1 MEYSPPRA
9 YPAERAR
16 DAMGLLTERLGHLFD
31 ASGSLTDEGRLVAVV
46 VYVLVVLV
54 VLRRGKKFLIHA
66 FPSNVREYVP
76 YRHDARGT
84 DTVCVDC
91 THPRLPTLTHH
102 KESSTP
108 AYLKGDTSTDVV
120 MNALTDPAGWQPMRV
135 ASKVTCNHFDVDG
148 VLSVWACINPI
159 AARKH
164 ETLVR
169 AIARLGDMREMAFQ
183 KDGSIAVGSR
193 AAAALKFC
201 AWMNAVEALEFSK
214 PFEGDEAEASAKKYA
229 YFLPLVKDA
238 LEVVAYDVRDAKN
251 LEEQKSMDKD
261 AIETKRVVTKTRG
274 KRLRFEL
281 GDAESRVVI
290 ADAKRLFD
298 DTQTTVTFEHDL
310 NVAFIETEGFPC
322 HYYARFSVVK
332 YADVVVSTHGD
343 QKYEVEARY
352 VGFVDFQ
359 SRPTTPRM
367 DLGLLA
373 KFLNEMEDDVK
384 LAAANAG
391 TPSLTWECA
400 GFTDSGPLLRLGDP
414 NRRLSKAQRY
424 GSPLDRPHFSST
436 IPPEVFK
443 NTVASFF
450 RHALESIARVNGTA
464 GGAAGVAKVGWTWKE
479 TRNAHDAVDWSK
491 WEPPR
496 WR

>member
-201 AWMNAVEALEFSK
+201 AWINAVEALEFSK

-251 LEEQKSMDKD
+251 LEDLDKDKD

-281 GDAESRVVI
+281 GDAESRAVI

-298 DTQTTVTFEHDL
+298 DTRTTVTFEHDL

-322 HYYARFSVVK
+322 HYYALFSVVK
-332 YADVVVSTHGD
+332 DADVVVSTHGD
-343 QKYEVEARY
+343 RKYEVEARY

>member
-183 KDGSIAVGSR
+183 KDGSIAVGSN

-251 LEEQKSMDKD
+251 LEDLDKDKD
-261 AIETKRVVTKTRG
+261 AIETKRVVTKTIG

-281 GDAESRVVI
+281 GDAESRAVI
-290 ADAKRLFD
+290 ADAERLFD
-298 DTQTTVTFEHDL
+298 DARTTVTFEHDL

-322 HYYARFSVVK
+322 HYYALFSVVK
-332 YADVVVSTHGD
+332 DADVVVSTHGD
-343 QKYEVEARY
+343 RKYEVEARY

-373 KFLNEMEDDVK
+373 KFLNEAEDDVK